1 MTRPLAVLFDC
12 DGVIVDSEGVAAR
25 IAYAD
30 LKSRGLTIGPD
41 EFEKIFTGST
51 MYVVRDKARAAGL
64 DLADDWTA
72 DIYKAIYADL
82 ANGVDLFPGIIE
94 ALDALDAAG
103 IPYGVGSN
111 GQLVKMDITLGQRP
125 ELKARFKGHIYSGQ
139 ELGATKPDPLVYLHG
154 AKQLGVDPKDCVVV
168 DDSIYGCMAGVA
180 AGMRTLGFASHGDG
194 ADLKSVGAEV
204 FHHMDELPALLGIPT
219 AQS

>member
-12 DGVIVDSEGVAAR
+12 DGVIVDSEPVAAR
-25 IAYAD
+25 IAYED
-30 LKSRGLTIGPD
+30 LKARGLTVSHA

-64 DLADDWTA
+64 DLADDWTSG
-72 DIYKAIYADL
+72 IYKAIYADL
-82 ANGVDLFPGIIE
+82 TKGVDLVPGVL
-94 ALDALDAAG
+94 AVLDALDAAG

-111 GQLVKMDITLGQRP
+111 GQLVKMDITLGQHAG
-125 ELKARFKGHIYSGQ
+125 LKERFNGHIYSGQ

-154 AKQLGVDPKDCVVV
+154 AKQLGIAPHDCVVV

-180 AGMRTLGFASHGDG
+180 AGMRTMGFAAHGDG

-204 FHHMDELPALLGIPT
+204 FHHMDELPGLLGL
-219 AQS
+219 